1 MYSTFQPSS
10 APSPESSHP
19 EPESSRTGGVEGRR
33 ARALRGQS
41 TLWAEKNGLG
51 AGGRRGEIPKPLQ
64 SPNSRAPPSLP
75 PPPPPP
81 PMPVPMPME
90 RKQAAYS
97 NLVRASSSTLVFRS
111 IPLSIYFDLISVSAE
126 RWPWRLQDERYAI
139 QGEKYQGQQY
149 CHIYFTRL
157 RHMRNLLHALVPSWK
172 PHIPGPPPHCP
183 LLSRIPLCGKSG
195 FYKLCAL

>member
-1 MYSTFQPSS
+1 
-10 APSPESSHP
+10 
-19 EPESSRTGGVEGRR
+19 
-33 ARALRGQS
+33 
-41 TLWAEKNGLG
+41 
-51 AGGRRGEIPKPLQ
+51 
-64 SPNSRAPPSLP
+64 
-75 PPPPPP
+75 
-81 PMPVPMPME
+81 MPVPKPME

-97 NLVRASSSTLVFRS
+97 NLVSASLVSCS
-111 IPLSIYFDLISVSAE
+111 IPLSITSGPAE
-126 RWPWRLQDERYAI
+126 RRVDGLQDERYAI
-139 QGEKYQGQQY
+139 RGEKYQGQQY